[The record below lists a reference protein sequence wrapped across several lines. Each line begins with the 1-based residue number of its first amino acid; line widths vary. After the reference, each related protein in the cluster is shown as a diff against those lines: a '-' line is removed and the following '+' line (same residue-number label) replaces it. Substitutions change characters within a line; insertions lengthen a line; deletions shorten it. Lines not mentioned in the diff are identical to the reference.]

1 MAGYVTGPSEAAP
14 RGGHVGAWK
23 GVALA
28 WVSHLSSL
36 TRRGSAARCWA
47 VALALF
53 ATSLGARFALGDLL
67 ASIPFLTF
75 FPAIV
80 ASTLLCGWR
89 PGALVL
95 TLSALAAW
103 YFFLPPF
110 WSFALSGPETLAS
123 LLGFLLVGG
132 LDVLLVAAL
141 VEVIRRLDTTART
154 QEDLF
159 RELQHRVANNMQF
172 VASMLRLARRD
183 VADPSA
189 AEVLEQAA
197 ARIAAMARLH
207 RRLQDPATYARGLEP
222 VLRDVL
228 ANLFQGMAVDVRL
241 NIRPGPLSMQ
251 QMTAVVLLVTEAA
264 TNALKHVF
272 RPARGTRFEV
282 ELREQVGDRLLLTV
296 RDDGPGIDPARPPA
310 PAGQQLGMH
319 IMQALASQLG
329 GNLQVG
335 SRPGMTLAV
344 EFARA

>member
-1 MAGYVTGPSEAAP
+1 M
-14 RGGHVGAWK
+14 
-23 GVALA
+23 
-28 WVSHLSSL
+28 SHLSSL
-36 TRRGSAARCWA
+36 TRRGLAARCWA
-47 VALALF
+47 VSLALF
-53 ATSLGARFALGDLL
+53 AASLGARFALGDLL

-80 ASTLLCGWR
+80 GSTLLCGWR

-95 TLSALAAW
+95 GLSALAAW

-110 WSFALSGPETLAS
+110 WSFELSGPETVAS

-141 VEVIRRLDTTART
+141 VEVIRRLEVARRT
-154 QEDLF
+154 QEALF
-159 RELQHRVANNMQF
+159 HELQHRVGNNMQF

-183 VADPSA
+183 VADASA

-207 RRLQDPATYARGLEP
+207 RRLQDPATYAHGLEP

-228 ANLFQGMAVDVRL
+228 ADLFQGVPVDVRL
-241 NIRPGPLSMQ
+241 DIRPGPLPMQ

-264 TNALKHVF
+264 SNALKHVF
-272 RPARGTRFEV
+272 RPERGTLFEV
-282 ELREQVGDRLLLTV
+282 ELREQAGGRLLLTM
-296 RDDGPGIDPARPPA
+296 RDDGPGIDPAPTPA
-310 PAGQQLGMH
+310 PAGQRLGMH
-319 IMQALASQLG
+319 IMQALAGQLG
-329 GNLQVG
+329 GTLQVG
-335 SRPGMTLAV
+335 VRPGTTLAI